1 MGLTIL
7 VIAGFQAWWLQNNF
21 VREKKN
27 LHTRAGFVFRNA
39 VFDLQAGK
47 LRWDRIRPDT
57 GIRKLKAD
65 SMVMVLK
72 TDKPGGGQMNIRI
85 AGPQQQIVGMM
96 NVMRDKIKDTTPQR
110 RKGLVISSA
119 NTATLRHGDSLIQ
132 NRRVE
137 VFRAEDNMIRLF
149 YGIDSLQDS
158 VSVKEVEDA
167 AAKAFAKEK
176 LDLSFTVQR
185 KAAAA
190 SEEPVFGEPPPL
202 PGDSIVHRTFGTKEP
217 ERPLQATVGFA
228 NPQTFTLQIDNTFS
242 YVLKRMLLPLLFSLF
257 LIGVTVLSFVLLYKN
272 MRRQQRLTAIKNEF
286 ISNIT
291 HELKTPIATVG
302 VAIEAL
308 KNFNAL
314 DSPERTKE
322 YLGISSNELQRL
334 SLLVDK
340 VLKLSM
346 FEKKE
351 VELQTEPL
359 NMRLLAEEVIN
370 SMKLQLEKQ
379 HAVLTTETAG
389 DTGLDGDKLH
399 LMSVVFNL
407 LDNALK
413 YSEANPE
420 IHVEIIDTG
429 KEVMLA
435 VSDKGIGI
443 REEYKDKLFDK
454 FFRVPAGDTHNAK
467 GYGLGLSYVSHV
479 VKQHKGTIR
488 VESEPGKGSRFI
500 IHLPKTQHD

>member
-21 VREKKN
+21 AREKKN

-47 LRWDRIRPDT
+47 LRWDRLKPDT
-57 GIRKLKAD
+57 GSRKIKAD

-72 TDKPGGGQMNIRI
+72 TDKPGGGQVNIRI

-96 NVMRDKIKDTTPQR
+96 NVMRDKIKDSTPQR
-110 RKGLVISSA
+110 RKGLVVSSA

-137 VFRAEDNMIRLF
+137 VFRADDNMIRLF

-158 VSVKEVEDA
+158 VSVKEVKEA

-176 LDLSFTVQR
+176 MDLSFSVLRT
-185 KAAAA
+185 AAVANSA
-190 SEEPVFGEPPPL
+190 PVFGEPPPI
-202 PGDSIVHRTFGTKEP
+202 PGDSMEHRTFGTKEP
-217 ERPLQATVGFA
+217 ELPLQATTGFTR
-228 NPQTFTLQIDNTFS
+228 PQTFTLQIDNTFS

-308 KNFNAL
+308 KNFNAI
-314 DSPERTKE
+314 DNPERTKE
-322 YLGISSNELQRL
+322 YLDISSNELQRL

-351 VELQTEPL
+351 VELQKEPL
-359 NMRLLAEEVIN
+359 NMNDLTAEVMN

-379 HAVLTTETAG
+379 RAVVTTQTEG
-389 DTGLDGDKLH
+389 DTGLYGDKLH

-413 YSEANPE
+413 YSDNRPE
-420 IHVEIIDTG
+420 ISVEIKG
-429 KEVMLA
+429 NENEVMLA

-479 VKQHKGTIR
+479 VTQHNGTIR

-500 IHLPKTQHD
+500 IHLPKIQHG